1 MEISSYSNESIHCNF
16 KNLLQMFKSMNLIK
30 LNASYKDFHNGM
42 LRSRNN
48 ATTVKQR
55 FQFKLETKR
64 L

>member
-1 MEISSYSNESIHCNF
+1 MH
-16 KNLLQMFKSMNLIK
+16 LIK

-42 LRSRNN
+42 LRSQNN

-55 FQFKLETKR
+55 FQFSAVVGPNDKSSLQWISMDIASMD